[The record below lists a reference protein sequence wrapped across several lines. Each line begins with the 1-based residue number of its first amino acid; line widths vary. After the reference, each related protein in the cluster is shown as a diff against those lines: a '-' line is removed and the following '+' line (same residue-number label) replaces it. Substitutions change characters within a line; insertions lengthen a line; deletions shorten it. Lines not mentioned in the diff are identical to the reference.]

1 MLEII
6 RSASASD
13 AKVVLFDFDGTL
25 SLVRTGW
32 MQVMVPMM
40 IEVLAEL
47 KTGESEEEL
56 RQVIEGFVWRLTGM
70 ETIYQM
76 IALADEVKLRGGEP
90 LDPLHY
96 KKRYLDRL
104 WEVIHARVEALRLGT
119 SAPDQFLVPGARA
132 LLEAL
137 KERGLSLYLASGT
150 DEIFMK
156 EEAHLLDVARYFD
169 GGVYGALEDY
179 KSFSKRILVQR
190 ILRLPEVRGGHLLGF
205 GDGYVE
211 IEEVKQVGG
220 VTVGVAT
227 DEPECLAVDSWKR
240 QRLIG
245 VGADYVVPNY
255 LGLDELTRALFTR
268 PALHG

>member
-6 RSASASD
+6 RPASAAD
-13 AKVVLFDFDGTL
+13 TKVVLFDFDGTL

-32 MQVMVPMM
+32 MKVMVPMM

-47 KTGESEEEL
+47 QTGETEEQL
-56 RQVIEGFVWRLTGM
+56 RQVIEAFVWRLTGM

-76 IALADEVKLRGGEP
+76 IALAEEVKRRGGTP
-90 LDPLHY
+90 LDPLLY

-104 WEVIHARVEALRLGT
+104 WEVIHGRVEALRSGT
-119 SAPDQFLVPGARA
+119 CSPDDYLVPGARA
-132 LLEAL
+132 LIERL

-150 DEIFMK
+150 DEIFMQ

-169 GGVYGALEDY
+169 GGVFGALEDY

-190 ILRLPEVRGGHLLGF
+190 ILRLPEVRGAHLLGF

-227 DEPECLAVDSWKR
+227 DEPECRAIDAWKR

-245 VGADYVVPNY
+245 VGADYIIPNY
-255 LGLDELTRALFTR
+255 LELDGLMETLFR
-268 PALHG
+268 GESS